1 MQSLDTRL
9 LILAG
14 SPRPASESL
23 RIAQVMQRFV
33 DEQPGAMSQLL
44 DIAQLD
50 LPKWEDDAAEHETQA
65 LGALREAA
73 EWADALVIVVPEW
86 GGMAPPALKA
96 ALLALTNGEVAHKPV
111 LLIAVSAGIGGSY
124 PIAELR
130 ASCTKNAH
138 LVFIPDHLIVRNV
151 EQQFPAFPGDKT
163 ADHQRLELRVKT
175 SLGQLIT
182 YARALA
188 PVRPTLARALK
199 AYPYGH

>member
-1 MQSLDTRL
+1 M
-9 LILAG
+9 ILAG
-14 SPRPASESL
+14 SPRPGSESL
-23 RIAQVMQRFV
+23 RVAQVMQRFL
-33 DEQPGAMSQLL
+33 DDQGGIAPQLL
-44 DIAQLD
+44 DLAQLD
-50 LPKWEDDAAEHETQA
+50 LPKWEDEAADHETLA
-65 LGALREAA
+65 LNTLREAA
-73 EWADALVIVVPEW
+73 DSADALVIVVPEW

-138 LVFIPDHLIVRNV
+138 LVFIPDHLIVRHV
-151 EQQFPAFPGDKT
+151 EQQFPAHPGDKT
-163 ADHQRLELRVKT
+163 ADHQRLELRVKS
-175 SLGQLIT
+175 SLSQLIT